1 MGQANPKFPYRQGDQ
16 RLAPR
21 PKPKANE
28 FSMSVRVKTLEIR
41 WHHSAEKNY
50 SEPIYACDFQPLPVN
65 QLKKL
70 VAPRIQ
76 QGREKDKEASGPGYG
91 QCYRLVTGG
100 GDNNI
105 RVWMVYPNITSPG
118 QTTPAQPARVEYL
131 ATLSK
136 HTAAVNVVR
145 FSPNGEFIASAGDD
159 GMLAIWSPTDKP
171 VHNFGDSAEELQ
183 YEKEHWR
190 PRVVVRATTRE
201 VYDLAWSPNG
211 EYIVTGSTD
220 NTARVHNAVDG
231 TVVREITEHSHY
243 VQGVAWD
250 PLNEF
255 LATQSS
261 DRSVHVHAISTKR
274 GVFETHAVGKNSRM
288 KVRQTRTP
296 SRNPPPAPRMVR
308 RQSNASDTESIMTS
322 ASERPS
328 ELDREPSG
336 HAVSTPSQGQGPSQ
350 HYRASSTTSNTAPA
364 HLTAPLTPATSIA
377 STPVHTSA
385 PMFPPSSSRRS
396 SISSAAAPSPPHSA
410 MSRYGR
416 SPSPMPPLP
425 AIRTPL
431 PTSSNTAAWATK
443 LYGDEN
449 FTNFFRRLTFSPDGA
464 LMLTPAGQFEDHSH
478 ALEVAV
484 SGRGGTPAPSSRASS
499 RAPDDPP
506 VRPKRERPLTNT
518 DAAVQSSV
526 YIYARAGL
534 SSGQNPIAHLPG
546 YKRASVAVKFCP
558 LLFELRQGV
567 AAPGEMKRVSLEI
580 GKEQVVHVDLGSN
593 SPSPSVATTVSTAQP
608 PSPAPSNVS
617 MSGPGSIPAT
627 PNSGSNTL
635 PPPASSASESS
646 ANLSGKPATNS
657 VFALPYRMLFAVA
670 TQDTVMIYDTQQ
682 AGPICMFSNLH
693 YSSFTDMAWAP
704 DGQSLMLASSDG
716 YCSLVVFDDVLPLYH
731 TQQHNL
737 QLHSIA
743 ASHSLPHHPT
753 ARTPVRPSASPA
765 VSTAPLPGPGPRS
778 SSAGVLKRSADSSSS
793 ALPTPAPTTN
803 PGVSEEAAPSTAATE
818 PSTSAAPEPVK
829 KKRRIAPT
837 TISTLDK

>member
-1 MGQANPKFPYRQGDQ
+1 
-16 RLAPR
+16 
-21 PKPKANE
+21 
-28 FSMSVRVKTLEIR
+28 MSVRVRTLEIR

-76 QGREKDKEASGPGYG
+76 QGKDKDANAGPGYG
-91 QCYRLVTGG
+91 QSYRLVTGG

-105 RVWMVYPNITSPG
+105 RVTSRAAG
-118 QTTPAQPARVEYL
+118 ATTPPQPSRVEYL
-131 ATLSK
+131 ATLTK

-145 FSPNGEFIASAGDD
+145 FSPNGELIASAGDD
-159 GMLAIWSPTDKP
+159 GMLAIWSPTDRP
-171 VHNFGDSAEELQ
+171 VHNFGDSAEEQQ

-190 PRVVVRATTRE
+190 ARVVVRATTRE

-211 EYIVTGSTD
+211 EYIVTGRRQHCT
-220 NTARVHNAVDG
+220 G
-231 TVVREITEHSHY
+231 P
-243 VQGVAWD
+243 Q
-250 PLNEF
+250 L
-255 LATQSS
+255 
-261 DRSVHVHAISTKR
+261 DRRHRRPGNHR
-274 GVFETHAVGKNSRM
+274 
-288 KVRQTRTP
+288 TRTLRP
-296 SRNPPPAPRMVR
+296 RRGLGPAQRVSGDPELGSVRPRARDLDQTWRVR
-308 RQSNASDTESIMTS
+308 DARGGQKRADESSPDAESIITS

-328 ELDREPSG
+328 EVDREPPASL
-336 HAVSTPSQGQGPSQ
+336 VISTPSNSGHQR
-350 HYRASSTTSNTAPA
+350 RASSTAPTTSTQ
-364 HLTAPLTPATSIA
+364 LTAPLTPATSIA

-396 SISSAAAPSPPHSA
+396 SFSSAAPSPPHSS

-431 PTSSNTAAWATK
+431 PTSTNTAAWATK

-464 LMLTPAGQFEDHSH
+464 LMLTPAGQFEDHTLMTVPS
-478 ALEVAV
+478 ADRA
-484 SGRGGTPAPSSRASS
+484 GTPAPSSRASS

-506 VRPKRERPLTNT
+506 VRPKRERPLTGAEAT
-518 DAAVQSSV
+518 VQSSV
-526 YIYARAGL
+526 YIYNRAGL
-534 SSGQNPIAHLPG
+534 SSGQHPIAHLPG

-558 LLFELRQGV
+558 LLFELRPNVVG
-567 AAPGEMKRVSLEI
+567 ASGGSGEMKRVALEV
-580 GKEQVVHVDLGSN
+580 GKEQVVHVDLGA
-593 SPSPSVATTVSTAQP
+593 SVTPNTTPAPQP

-617 MSGPGSIPAT
+617 MSGPIPT
-627 PNSGSNTL
+627 PST
-635 PPPASSASESS
+635 PVTQPEQPPAS
-646 ANLSGKPATNS
+646 KPTGS

-743 ASHSLPHHPT
+743 ASHSHKHSHSMSNQ
-753 ARTPVRPSASPA
+753 TPVRPSASPA
-765 VSTAPLPGPGPRS
+765 ISTAPLPMPRS
-778 SSAGVLKRSADSSSS
+778 SSAGVLKRSAD
-793 ALPTPAPTTN
+793 AVPTTN
-803 PGVSEEAAPSTAATE
+803 DNHDAGRTGQ
-818 PSTSAAPEPVK
+818 

-837 TISTLDK
+837 TISSLDKS

>member
-1 MGQANPKFPYRQGDQ
+1 
-16 RLAPR
+16 
-21 PKPKANE
+21 
-28 FSMSVRVKTLEIR
+28 MSVRVKTLEIR
-41 WHHSAEKNY
+41 WHHSLEKNY

-70 VAPRIQ
+70 IAPRIQ
-76 QGREKDKEASGPGYG
+76 HGRDKDKDKEASGPGYG

-105 RVWMVYPNITSPG
+105 RVWMVYPNVTPPG
-118 QTTPAQPARVEYL
+118 QTTPTQPSRVEYL

-190 PRVVVRATTRE
+190 ARVVVRATTRE

-308 RQSNASDTESIMTS
+308 RQSNASDTESIITS

-328 ELDREPSG
+328 ELDREPSA
-336 HAVSTPSQGQGPSQ
+336 HAVSTPSHGQGQNQ
-350 HYRASSTTSNTAPA
+350 HHRASSIASNTAPT

-377 STPVHTSA
+377 GTPVHTSA

-484 SGRGGTPAPSSRASS
+484 TGRASTPTPSSRASS

-506 VRPKRERPLTNT
+506 VRPKRERPLAGV
-518 DAAVQSSV
+518 DATVQSSV
-526 YIYARAGL
+526 YIYGRAGL
-534 SSGQNPIAHLPG
+534 SSGQHPIAHLPG

-567 AAPGEMKRVSLEI
+567 AAPGEMKRVSLEL
-580 GKEQVVHVDLGSN
+580 GKEQVVNVDMGS
-593 SPSPSVATTVSTAQP
+593 SPSPSVGTVSTAQP

-617 MSGPGSIPAT
+617 MSGPGSVPAT
-627 PNSGSNTL
+627 PNSGSKTL
-635 PPPASSASESS
+635 PPPASGESGTN
-646 ANLSGKPATNS
+646 ALNKGTTNS

-682 AGPICMFSNLH
+682 AGPICMFTNLH

-743 ASHSLPHHPT
+743 VSHSHPHPSS
-753 ARTPVRPSASPA
+753 RTPARPSASPA
-765 VSTAPLPGPGPRS
+765 VSTVPLPGPGPRS
-778 SSAGVLKRSADSSSS
+778 NSGGVLKRSADSSSS
-793 ALPTPAPTTN
+793 SAVPTPAASIN
-803 PGVSEEAAPSTAATE
+803 PSVPEEAPPASE
-818 PSTSAAPEPVK
+818 PSSSTNAAPEPVK

>member
-1 MGQANPKFPYRQGDQ
+1 
-16 RLAPR
+16 
-21 PKPKANE
+21 
-28 FSMSVRVKTLEIR
+28 MSVRVKTLEIR

-50 SEPIYACDFQPLPVN
+50 SEPIYACDFQPLPAN

-76 QGREKDKEASGPGYG
+76 QGRDRDKEKDKDLSGPGYG

-105 RVWMVYPNITSPG
+105 RVWMVYPNVAAPG
-118 QTTPAQPARVEYL
+118 QTTPSQPSRVEYL

-159 GMLAIWSPTDKP
+159 GMLAIWSPSDKP
-171 VHNFGDSAEELQ
+171 VHNFGDNAEELQ

-190 PRVVVRATTRE
+190 PGLFATTRE

-220 NTARVHNAVDG
+220 NTARVHNALDG

-261 DRSVHVHAISTKR
+261 DRSVHVHAITTKR
-274 GVFETHAVGKNSRM
+274 GVFETHAVGKNSKM

-296 SRNPPPAPRMVR
+296 SRNPPPQPHAPRMVR

-328 ELDREPSG
+328 EMEREPSG
-336 HAVSTPSQGQGPSQ
+336 HPVSTPNQGQGQNQQS
-350 HYRASSTTSNTAPA
+350 YRASSAASNTAPTQ
-364 HLTAPLTPATSIA
+364 LTAPLTPATSIA

-425 AIRTPL
+425 AIH
-431 PTSSNTAAWATK
+431 
-443 LYGDEN
+443 
-449 FTNFFRRLTFSPDGA
+449 GA

-478 ALEVAV
+478 ALEIAANT
-484 SGRGGTPAPSSRASS
+484 GRATTPTPSSRASS

-506 VRPKRERPLTNT
+506 VRPKRERPLTGT
-518 DAAVQSSV
+518 DATAQSSV

-534 SSGQNPIAHLPG
+534 SSGQHPIAHLPG
-546 YKRASVAVKFCP
+546 HKRASVAVKFCP
-558 LLFELRQGV
+558 LLFELRHGV
-567 AAPGEMKRVSLEI
+567 NAPGEMKRVSLEM
-580 GKEQVVHVDLGSN
+580 GKEQVVHVDMGAGA
-593 SPSPSVATTVSTAQP
+593 SPSPSIGTWTGVSPCDAEQWIKDPTT
-608 PSPAPSNVS
+608 PAFTEV
-617 MSGPGSIPAT
+617 T
-627 PNSGSNTL
+627 PNT
-635 PPPASSASESS
+635 
-646 ANLSGKPATNS
+646 ANKLSTSS

-670 TQDTVMIYDTQQ
+670 TQDSVMIYDTQQ

-716 YCSLVVFDDVLPLYH
+716 YSTF
-731 TQQHNL
+731 
-737 QLHSIA
+737 HSRIPF
-743 ASHSLPHHPT
+743 HPHPNS
-753 ARTPVRPSASPA
+753 RTPVRPSASPA
-765 VSTAPLPGPGPRS
+765 VSTVSLPGPGPRTS
-778 SSAGVLKRSADSSSS
+778 SGGVLKRAADSNSSS
-793 ALPTPAPTTN
+793 VLPTPALTTTN
-803 PGVSEEAAPSTAATE
+803 PGVPEEAPPAVE
-818 PSTSAAPEPVK
+818 PSTTAPEPVK

>member
-1 MGQANPKFPYRQGDQ
+1 
-16 RLAPR
+16 
-21 PKPKANE
+21 
-28 FSMSVRVKTLEIR
+28 MSVRVKTLEIR

-50 SEPIYACDFQPLPVN
+50 SEPIYACDFQPLPAN

-76 QGREKDKEASGPGYG
+76 QGREKEKDKEASGPGYG

-105 RVWMVYPNITSPG
+105 RVWMVYPNVTPPG

-220 NTARVHNAVDG
+220 NTAR
-231 TVVREITEHSHY
+231 
-243 VQGVAWD
+243 
-250 PLNEF
+250 
-255 LATQSS
+255 SS

-308 RQSNASDTESIMTS
+308 RQSNASDTESIITS

-328 ELDREPSG
+328 ELDREPSA
-336 HAVSTPSQGQGPSQ
+336 HAVSTPNQGQGPS
-350 HYRASSTTSNTAPA
+350 HRASSSASNTAPS

-431 PTSSNTAAWATK
+431 PTSSNTAAEGSLFPPTK
-443 LYGDEN
+443 
-449 FTNFFRRLTFSPDGA
+449 P
-464 LMLTPAGQFEDHSH
+464 
-478 ALEVAV
+478 
-484 SGRGGTPAPSSRASS
+484 
-499 RAPDDPP
+499 
-506 VRPKRERPLTNT
+506 
-518 DAAVQSSV
+518 
-526 YIYARAGL
+526 
-534 SSGQNPIAHLPG
+534 
-546 YKRASVAVKFCP
+546 
-558 LLFELRQGV
+558 
-567 AAPGEMKRVSLEI
+567 
-580 GKEQVVHVDLGSN
+580 
-593 SPSPSVATTVSTAQP
+593 TT
-608 PSPAPSNVS
+608 
-617 MSGPGSIPAT
+617 
-627 PNSGSNTL
+627 
-635 PPPASSASESS
+635 SA
-646 ANLSGKPATNS
+646 

-682 AGPICMFSNLH
+682 SGPICMFTNLH

-716 YCSLVVFDDVLPLYH
+716 YCSLVIFDDVLPLYH

-743 ASHSLPHHPT
+743 ASHSHPHPT
-753 ARTPVRPSASPA
+753 ARTPARPSASPA
-765 VSTAPLPGPGPRS
+765 VSTTPLPGPGPRS

-793 ALPTPAPTTN
+793 SALPTLAPTMN
-803 PGVSEEAAPSTAATE
+803 PGAPEEMPPVAESSTATV
-818 PSTSAAPEPVK
+818 PEPVK

-837 TISTLDK
+837 TISTLDKRIIYGHCARTCKEETANRANDHLNARQITHLHFPFSLSTLHDS

>member
-1 MGQANPKFPYRQGDQ
+1 
-16 RLAPR
+16 
-21 PKPKANE
+21 
-28 FSMSVRVKTLEIR
+28 MSVRVRTLEIR

-76 QGREKDKEASGPGYG
+76 QGRDKEKDATGPGYG

-105 RVWMVYPNITSPG
+105 RVWMVYPNVSPSG
-118 QTTPAQPARVEYL
+118 SASAPPQPSRVEYL

-159 GMLAIWSPTDKP
+159 GMLAIWSPTDRP
-171 VHNFGDSAEELQ
+171 VHNFGDSAEEQQ

-190 PRVVVRATTRE
+190 PRVVIRTTTRE

-220 NTARVHNAVDG
+220 NTARVHNAADG
-231 TVVREITEHSHY
+231 TVVREITEHAHY

-296 SRNPPPAPRMVR
+296 SRNPPPQQHMPRMTR
-308 RQSNASDTESIMTS
+308 RQSNASDSESIVTS

-328 ELDREPSG
+328 ELDREPT
-336 HAVSTPSQGQGPSQ
+336 ALVISTPGHQR
-350 HYRASSTTSNTAPA
+350 RASSTAPTSQ
-364 HLTAPLTPATSIA
+364 LTAPLTPATSIA
-377 STPVHTSA
+377 STPVHASA

-396 SISSAAAPSPPHSA
+396 SFSSAAAPSPPHSS

-464 LMLTPAGQFEDHSH
+464 LMLTPAGLFEDQAHLLDPAPTTS
-478 ALEVAV
+478 ARA
-484 SGRGGTPAPSSRASS
+484 GTPAPSSRASS

-506 VRPKRERPLTNT
+506 VRPKRERPLTGT
-518 DAAVQSSV
+518 DATIQSSV
-526 YIYARAGL
+526 YIYGRAGL

-558 LLFELRQGV
+558 LLFELRPGV
-567 AAPGEMKRVSLEI
+567 IGAGSEMKRVALEV
-580 GKEQVVHVDLGSN
+580 GREQTVQVDLGA
-593 SPSPSVATTVSTAQP
+593 SVAVAGNSANTGAQP

-617 MSGPGSIPAT
+617 MSGPGSVPAT
-627 PNSGSNTL
+627 PSGANKGL
-635 PPPASSASESS
+635 PPPSSVEASASSKSTTEPA
-646 ANLSGKPATNS
+646 APTKPNTGS

-682 AGPICMFSNLH
+682 AGPICMFTNLH

-743 ASHSLPHHPT
+743 ASHSHPHPHSHHGG
-753 ARTPVRPSASPA
+753 RTPVRPSASPA
-765 VSTAPLPGPGPRS
+765 VATTPLPLPRA
-778 SSAGVLKRSADSSSS
+778 SSAGVLKRSAEPTT
-793 ALPTPAPTTN
+793 APTPSTPSGSASGAVVTGLGIIGDGAPAA
-803 PGVSEEAAPSTAATE
+803 VEATAST
-818 PSTSAAPEPVK
+818 AAPEPAK

-837 TISTLDK
+837 TISTLDKP

>member
-1 MGQANPKFPYRQGDQ
+1 
-16 RLAPR
+16 
-21 PKPKANE
+21 
-28 FSMSVRVKTLEIR
+28 MSVRVKTLEIR

-50 SEPIYACDFQPLPVN
+50 SEPIYACDFQPLPAN

-76 QGREKDKEASGPGYG
+76 QGRDRDKEKDKDLSGPGYG

-105 RVWMVYPNITSPG
+105 RVWMVYPNVAAPG
-118 QTTPAQPARVEYL
+118 QTTPSQPSRVEYL

-159 GMLAIWSPTDKP
+159 GMLAIWSPSDKP
-171 VHNFGDSAEELQ
+171 VHNFGDNAEELQ

-220 NTARVHNAVDG
+220 NTARVHNALDG

-261 DRSVHVHAISTKR
+261 DRSVHVHAITTKR
-274 GVFETHAVGKNSRM
+274 GVFETHAVGKNSKM

-296 SRNPPPAPRMVR
+296 SRNPPPQPHAPRMVR

-328 ELDREPSG
+328 EMEREPSG
-336 HAVSTPSQGQGPSQ
+336 HPVSTPNQGQGQNQQS
-350 HYRASSTTSNTAPA
+350 YRASSAASNTAPTQ
-364 HLTAPLTPATSIA
+364 LTAPLTPATSIA

-396 SISSAAAPSPPHSA
+396 SISSAAAPSPPHSV

-431 PTSSNTAAWATK
+431 PTSTNTAAWATK

-478 ALEVAV
+478 ALEIAANT
-484 SGRGGTPAPSSRASS
+484 GRATTPTPSSRASS

-506 VRPKRERPLTNT
+506 VRPKRERPLTGT
-518 DAAVQSSV
+518 DATAQSSV

-534 SSGQNPIAHLPG
+534 SSGQHPIAHLPG
-546 YKRASVAVKFCP
+546 HKRASVAVKFCP
-558 LLFELRQGV
+558 LLFELRHGV
-567 AAPGEMKRVSLEI
+567 NAPGEMKRVSLEM
-580 GKEQVVHVDLGSN
+580 GKEQVVHVDMGAGA
-593 SPSPSVATTVSTAQP
+593 SPSPSIGTVSSAQP

-617 MSGPGSIPAT
+617 MSGPGSVPAT
-627 PNSGSNTL
+627 PNSGSKTL
-635 PPPASSASESS
+635 PPPAFTEVTPNT
-646 ANLSGKPATNS
+646 ANKLSTSS

-670 TQDTVMIYDTQQ
+670 TQDSVMIYDTQQ

-743 ASHSLPHHPT
+743 ASHSHPHPNS
-753 ARTPVRPSASPA
+753 RTPVRPSASPA
-765 VSTAPLPGPGPRS
+765 VSTVSLPGPGPRTS
-778 SSAGVLKRSADSSSS
+778 SGGVLKRAADSNSSS
-793 ALPTPAPTTN
+793 VLPTPALTTTN
-803 PGVSEEAAPSTAATE
+803 PGVPEEAPPAVE
-818 PSTSAAPEPVK
+818 PSTTAPEPVK

>member
-1 MGQANPKFPYRQGDQ
+1 
-16 RLAPR
+16 
-21 PKPKANE
+21 
-28 FSMSVRVKTLEIR
+28 MSVRVRTLEIR

-76 QGREKDKEASGPGYG
+76 QGRDKDKDATGPGYG

-105 RVWMVYPNITSPG
+105 RVWMVYPNVTPSSG
-118 QTTPAQPARVEYL
+118 TTAPQPSRVEYL
-131 ATLSK
+131 ATLAK

-159 GMLAIWSPTDKP
+159 GMLAIWSPTDRP
-171 VHNFGDSAEELQ
+171 VHNFGDSAEEQQ

-190 PRVVVRATTRE
+190 ARVVIRTTTRE

-220 NTARVHNAVDG
+220 NTARVHNSTDG
-231 TVVREITEHSHY
+231 TVVREITEHAHY

-296 SRNPPPAPRMVR
+296 SRNPPPRMVR
-308 RQSNASDTESIMTS
+308 RQSNASDSESIITS

-328 ELDREPSG
+328 ELDTTLV
-336 HAVSTPSQGQGPSQ
+336 VSTPNQSSQNNQQ
-350 HYRASSTTSNTAPA
+350 RRASSTAPQ
-364 HLTAPLTPATSIA
+364 LTAPLTPATSIA

-396 SISSAAAPSPPHSA
+396 SFSSAAPSPPHS
-410 MSRYGR
+410 SRYGR

-464 LMLTPAGQFEDHSH
+464 LMLTPAGQFDDHGAH
-478 ALEVAV
+478 IPTTDARA
-484 SGRGGTPAPSSRASS
+484 GTPAPSSRASS

-506 VRPKRERPLTNT
+506 VRPKREKPLTGAEAT
-518 DAAVQSSV
+518 VQSSV

-558 LLFELRQGV
+558 LLFELRSNVVG
-567 AAPGEMKRVSLEI
+567 AGEMKRVALEV
-580 GKEQVVHVDLGSN
+580 GKEQVVQVDLGGGGGNTSG
-593 SPSPSVATTVSTAQP
+593 PGPGPGQGQIQP

-617 MSGPGSIPAT
+617 MSGPGSVPPT
-627 PNSGSNTL
+627 PSGSSKTL
-635 PPPASSASESS
+635 PEP
-646 ANLSGKPATNS
+646 KPTTEPMKSTGS

-682 AGPICMFSNLH
+682 AGPICMFTNLH

-743 ASHSLPHHPT
+743 ASHSHSHGHSHSHSMSG
-753 ARTPVRPSASPA
+753 RTPVRPSASPA
-765 VSTAPLPGPGPRS
+765 IGTAPLPVSVPRS
-778 SSAGVLKRSADSSSS
+778 SSAGVLKRSAESPAVPTTPTNATAPGPGPSTEPTPSATESSSSS
-793 ALPTPAPTTN
+793 A
-803 PGVSEEAAPSTAATE
+803 AAA
-818 PSTSAAPEPVK
+818 AAPEPAK

-837 TISTLDK
+837 TISTLDKS

>member
-1 MGQANPKFPYRQGDQ
+1 
-16 RLAPR
+16 
-21 PKPKANE
+21 
-28 FSMSVRVKTLEIR
+28 MSVRVRTLEIR

-76 QGREKDKEASGPGYG
+76 QGKDKDANAGPGYG
-91 QCYRLVTGG
+91 QSYRLVTGG

-105 RVWMVYPNITSPG
+105 RVWMVYPSVTPPG
-118 QTTPAQPARVEYL
+118 ATTPPQPSRVEYL
-131 ATLSK
+131 ATLTK

-145 FSPNGEFIASAGDD
+145 FSPNGELIASAGDD
-159 GMLAIWSPTDKP
+159 GMLAIWSPTDRP
-171 VHNFGDSAEELQ
+171 VHNFGDSAEEQQ

-190 PRVVVRATTRE
+190 ARVVVRATTRE

-220 NTARVHNAVDG
+220 NTARVHNSTDG
-231 TVVREITEHSHY
+231 TVVREITEHAHY

-274 GVFETHAVGKNSRM
+274 GVFETHAVGKNARM

-296 SRNPPPAPRMVR
+296 SRNQPPRLVR
-308 RQSNASDTESIMTS
+308 RQSNASDSESIITS

-328 ELDREPSG
+328 EVDREPPASL
-336 HAVSTPSQGQGPSQ
+336 VISTPSNSGHQR
-350 HYRASSTTSNTAPA
+350 RASSTAPTTSTQ
-364 HLTAPLTPATSIA
+364 LTAPLTPATSIA

-396 SISSAAAPSPPHSA
+396 SFSSAAPSPPHSS

-431 PTSSNTAAWATK
+431 PTSTNTAAWATK

-464 LMLTPAGQFEDHSH
+464 LMLTPAGQFEDHTLMTVPS
-478 ALEVAV
+478 ADRA
-484 SGRGGTPAPSSRASS
+484 GTPAPSSRASS

-506 VRPKRERPLTNT
+506 VRPKRERPLTGAEAT
-518 DAAVQSSV
+518 VQSSV
-526 YIYARAGL
+526 YIYNRAGL
-534 SSGQNPIAHLPG
+534 SSGQHPIAHLPG

-558 LLFELRQGV
+558 LLFELRPNVVG
-567 AAPGEMKRVSLEI
+567 ASGGSGEMKRVALEV
-580 GKEQVVHVDLGSN
+580 GKEQVVHVDLGAGITPN
-593 SPSPSVATTVSTAQP
+593 TTPAPQP

-617 MSGPGSIPAT
+617 MSGPIPT
-627 PNSGSNTL
+627 PST
-635 PPPASSASESS
+635 PVTQPEQPPAS
-646 ANLSGKPATNS
+646 KPTGS

-743 ASHSLPHHPT
+743 ASHSHKHSHSMSNQ
-753 ARTPVRPSASPA
+753 TPVRPSASPA
-765 VSTAPLPGPGPRS
+765 ISTAPLPMPRS
-778 SSAGVLKRSADSSSS
+778 SSAGVLKRSADAVPTTS
-793 ALPTPAPTTN
+793 TPA
-803 PGVSEEAAPSTAATE
+803 ST
-818 PSTSAAPEPVK
+818 APEPTPPAEPTATATTAPAEPAK

-837 TISTLDK
+837 TISSLDKS

>member
-1 MGQANPKFPYRQGDQ
+1 
-16 RLAPR
+16 
-21 PKPKANE
+21 
-28 FSMSVRVKTLEIR
+28 MSVRVKTLEIR

-50 SEPIYACDFQPLPVN
+50 SEPIYACDFQPLPAN

-76 QGREKDKEASGPGYG
+76 QGRDRDKEKDKDLSGPGYG

-105 RVWMVYPNITSPG
+105 RVWMVYPNVAAPG
-118 QTTPAQPARVEYL
+118 QTTPSQPSRVEYL

-159 GMLAIWSPTDKP
+159 GMLAIWSPSDKP
-171 VHNFGDSAEELQ
+171 VHNFGDNAEELQ

-220 NTARVHNAVDG
+220 NTARVHNALDG

-261 DRSVHVHAISTKR
+261 DRSVHVHAITTKR
-274 GVFETHAVGKNSRM
+274 GVFETHAVGKNSKM

-296 SRNPPPAPRMVR
+296 SRNPPPQPHAPRMVR

-328 ELDREPSG
+328 EMEREPSG
-336 HAVSTPSQGQGPSQ
+336 HPVSTPNQGQGQNQQS
-350 HYRASSTTSNTAPA
+350 YRASSAASNTAPTQ
-364 HLTAPLTPATSIA
+364 LTAPLTPATSIA

-425 AIRTPL
+425 AIRT
-431 PTSSNTAAWATK
+431 SAN
-443 LYGDEN
+443 D
-449 FTNFFRRLTFSPDGA
+449 PDGA

-478 ALEVAV
+478 ALEIAANT
-484 SGRGGTPAPSSRASS
+484 GRATTPTRARVP
-499 RAPDDPP
+499 RAGLQTTHLYDPN
-506 VRPKRERPLTNT
+506 VNAHSTGT
-518 DAAVQSSV
+518 DATAQSSV

-534 SSGQNPIAHLPG
+534 SSGQHPIAHLPG
-546 YKRASVAVKFCP
+546 HKRASVAVKFCP
-558 LLFELRQGV
+558 LLFELRHGV
-567 AAPGEMKRVSLEI
+567 NAPGEMKRVSLEM
-580 GKEQVVHVDLGSN
+580 GKEQVIHVDMGAGA
-593 SPSPSVATTVSTAQP
+593 SPSPSIGTVSSAQP

-617 MSGPGSIPAT
+617 MSGPG
-627 PNSGSNTL
+627 
-635 PPPASSASESS
+635 
-646 ANLSGKPATNS
+646 
-657 VFALPYRMLFAVA
+657 
-670 TQDTVMIYDTQQ
+670 
-682 AGPICMFSNLH
+682 
-693 YSSFTDMAWAP
+693 SFTDMAWAP

-716 YCSLVVFDDVLPLYH
+716 YSTF
-731 TQQHNL
+731 
-737 QLHSIA
+737 HSRIPF
-743 ASHSLPHHPT
+743 SPSPHS
-753 ARTPVRPSASPA
+753 RTPVRPSASPA
-765 VSTAPLPGPGPRS
+765 VSTVSLPGPGPRTS
-778 SSAGVLKRSADSSSS
+778 SGGVLKRAADSNSSS
-793 ALPTPAPTTN
+793 VLPTPALTTTN
-803 PGVSEEAAPSTAATE
+803 PGVPEEAPPAVE
-818 PSTSAAPEPVK
+818 PSTTAPEPVK

>member
-1 MGQANPKFPYRQGDQ
+1 
-16 RLAPR
+16 
-21 PKPKANE
+21 
-28 FSMSVRVKTLEIR
+28 MSVRVKTLEIR

-50 SEPIYACDFQPLPVN
+50 SEPIYACDFQPLPAN

-76 QGREKDKEASGPGYG
+76 QQGREKDKDKEVSGPGYG
-91 QCYRLVTGG
+91 QSFRMATGG

-105 RVWMVYPNITSPG
+105 RVWMVYPNVTPPG
-118 QTTPAQPARVEYL
+118 QTTSPQPARVEYL

-159 GMLAIWSPTDKP
+159 GMLAIWSPSDKP

-220 NTARVHNAVDG
+220 NTARVHNALDG

-328 ELDREPSG
+328 ELDREPSA
-336 HAVSTPSQGQGPSQ
+336 HAVSTPGQGQGQSQ
-350 HYRASSTTSNTAPA
+350 HYRASSITSNTAPT

-377 STPVHTSA
+377 STPVHTTA

-410 MSRYGR
+410 MGRYGR

-431 PTSSNTAAWATK
+431 PTSTNTAAWATK

-506 VRPKRERPLTNT
+506 VRPKRERPLTST

-558 LLFELRQGV
+558 LLFELRYGV

-580 GKEQVVHVDLGSN
+580 GKEQVVHVDLGSS
-593 SPSPSVATTVSTAQP
+593 SPSPSVATVSTAQP

-617 MSGPGSIPAT
+617 MSGPGSVPAT
-627 PNSGSNTL
+627 PNSGPKTL
-635 PPPASSASESS
+635 PLSAD
-646 ANLSGKPATNS
+646 GPTKPTTNS

-682 AGPICMFSNLH
+682 AGPICMFTNLH

-743 ASHSLPHHPT
+743 ASHSVPHT
-753 ARTPVRPSASPA
+753 SRTPVRPSASPA
-765 VSTAPLPGPGPRS
+765 VSTTPLPGPGPRTMS
-778 SSAGVLKRSADSSSS
+778 GGVLKRSADSSS
-793 ALPTPAPTTN
+793 AIPTT
-803 PGVSEEAAPSTAATE
+803 PVPTTVPEEAPPAAE
-818 PSTSAAPEPVK
+818 ASTSTAPEPVK